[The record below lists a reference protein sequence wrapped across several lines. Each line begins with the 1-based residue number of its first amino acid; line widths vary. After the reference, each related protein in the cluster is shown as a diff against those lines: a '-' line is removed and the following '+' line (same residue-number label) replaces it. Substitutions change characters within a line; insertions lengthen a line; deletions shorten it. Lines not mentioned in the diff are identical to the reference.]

1 MLINFHDFSPLF
13 AQASPM
19 FDPAGLA
26 PIPAPLWFVQ
36 FFKVLGFVL
45 HILAMNI
52 WFAGIPLILLMMI
65 FGQKSGRRFIKRM
78 FSQLPIIMAFG
89 INFGIVPLLFVQ
101 TIYYKPFYTATIL
114 MAWHWMMV
122 LPLVM
127 IAYYGLYIAAFSVG
141 KENKVG
147 QTFFAGLIA
156 SVCLLLVAY
165 IMVNAMSLMGRPDTM
180 VAIWHQGQTFAGTDA
195 AGATYGLGINSVDPT
210 LWYRYGTMFGLAMTT
225 VAFWTVFDA
234 MVLIPKRK
242 EKTSEELQADDAYR
256 RWAGSFAVVVAWI
269 GGAVAVAC
277 FYQYIGCVQSA
288 PATAACFGEE
298 GNQKFQYLIYAAMFA
313 PFLAAIGLTCAKLFR
328 TGRFV
333 TVIGITLC
341 QLVALATFAIA
352 RQWIQ
357 NLEIS
362 QVTPITQFAENTQ
375 LEPIYT
381 SPLVVFL
388 VLFVLGAL
396 VIAWMIRQ
404 MAIAPNAAAPNRR
417 DDG

>member
-1 MLINFHDFSPLF
+1 MTIISQNVSLLF
-13 AQASPM
+13 AQAAPM
-19 FDPAGLA
+19 FDPAELP

-45 HILAMNI
+45 HMLCMNI
-52 WFAGIPLILLMMI
+52 WFAGVPLILLMLVI
-65 FGQKSGRRFIKRM
+65 GQKHGKRFAVRM

-101 TIYYKPFYTATIL
+101 TVYYKPFYTATIL
-114 MAWHWMMV
+114 MAWHWVMV
-122 LPLVM
+122 MVLVM
-127 IAYYGLYIAAFSVG
+127 IAYYSLYIAAFSVK
-141 KENKVG
+141 KENKVA

-156 SVCLLLVAY
+156 SCCLLMVAY

-180 VAIWHQGQTFAGTDA
+180 HALWQQGQSVAGTDA
-195 AGATYGLGINSVDPT
+195 AGATYGLGINSSDPT

-242 EKTSEELQADDAYR
+242 EKTPEELQADDAYR
-256 RWAGSFAVVVAWI
+256 RWAGGFAVVVAWV
-269 GGAVAVAC
+269 GGIIAAASY
-277 FYQYIGCVQSA
+277 YQYIGFVETN
-288 PATAACFGEE
+288 PTTAASFGGER
-298 GNQKFQYLIYAAMFA
+298 NQVFPYLIHAAIFA
-313 PFLAAIGLTCAKLFR
+313 PFLGAIALTGAKLFR
-328 TGRFV
+328 MGRF
-333 TVIGITLC
+333 TTAIFATLA

-357 NLEIS
+357 NLEVA
-362 QVTPITQFAENTQ
+362 QVAPITKFTENTQ

-404 MAIAPNAAAPNRR
+404 MAIAPKST
-417 DDG
+417 